1 MSLEPTLYVYE
12 TVQLEII
19 PQNDDVVNDDEYF
32 INLLPGF
39 TWYEKLVFININIG
53 IYFLIDPCL
62 PWRYYCFTSVGVH
75 SVSLP
80 WLQHLNQYLFND
92 NEASGDNQPLLVR
105 VSLHNY

>member
-39 TWYEKLVFININIG
+39 T
-53 IYFLIDPCL
+53 
-62 PWRYYCFTSVGVH
+62 
-75 SVSLP
+75 
-80 WLQHLNQYLFND
+80 
-92 NEASGDNQPLLVR
+92 
-105 VSLHNY
+105 